1 MSDSFSVSLKQQ
13 KWNQTEAA
21 AMYLSFYVKY
31 SIDRSQEGAA
41 ENSSNNTVI
50 IASLKL
56 RIQKTKSAENLV
68 TSLRYTACHLHHRHR
83 QPPRCWNSLPSFLPH
98 YLHLV
103 APQSHT
109 SEKRRSR
116 KAQRQM
122 ETRGQETPTTT
133 MGLCGE
139 GPDARNILTYQVLG
153 QTPQRWWPERVHSSL
168 FFGLAS
174 TNQKRTSHP

>member
-1 MSDSFSVSLKQQ
+1 MSDSFPVSLKQQ

-21 AMYLSFYVKY
+21 ATYLSFYAKY

-56 RIQKTKSAENLV
+56 RIHKTKSADNLV
-68 TSLRYTACHLHHRHR
+68 TSLTYTACHLHHRHR
-83 QPPRCWNSLPSFLPH
+83 QPPRWWNSLPSF
-98 YLHLV
+98 LHLV

-109 SEKRRSR
+109 SEIRRSR
-116 KAQRQM
+116 KAQRLM
-122 ETRGQETPTTT
+122 ETRGQEMPTTT

-139 GPDARNILTYQVLG
+139 GPDARNILTHQVLG
-153 QTPQRWWPERVHSSL
+153 QTPQRSWPERVHSSL
-168 FFGLAS
+168 FWPRFD
-174 TNQKRTSHP
+174 